1 FLPDGRRVVAL
12 VRGAVRVWDVAER
25 AERAAVEYPADGDSR
40 PKRFLLAARADGKLL
55 AVAGLT
61 DIQLFDPDAGTFV
74 GRLPRPDAGPAA
86 FPEGAM
92 AFTPDGRFLV
102 VAPGPGGGTGVH
114 VWDVE
119 KRVRAAVLNGH
130 RQPPLGVAMLP
141 GGARCVTV
149 DHEVAARVWDV
160 PPEPFPA
167 VLGPVGDP

>member
-1 FLPDGRRVVAL
+1 SYDAAGNFQRALDPGQGGAVAGFAFGPDGSLAAVTYADGRLRVWDVAGGGVRFEANGEVHDGGGPVFLPDGRRVVAL

-92 AFTPDGRFLV
+92 AF
-102 VAPGPGGGTGVH
+102 
-114 VWDVE
+114 
-119 KRVRAAVLNGH
+119 
-130 RQPPLGVAMLP
+130 
-141 GGARCVTV
+141 
-149 DHEVAARVWDV
+149 
-160 PPEPFPA
+160 
-167 VLGPVGDP
+167 